1 METEVVKVKNSYT
14 VKFTIGVQTFTLA
27 DYGVRTKK
35 EAEWLEERL
44 KEAFADFASQ
54 FKLLPVPSV
63 TITDEE
69 IEKQFPTDVK
79 TLSWSLKYP
88 STFVVLRLIEE
99 NRMAQQGA
107 KWAISQLQG
116 KETIK

>member
-69 IEKQFPTDVK
+69 IEKWGDNMWND
-79 TLSWSLKYP
+79 LSERGHSN
-88 STFVVLRLIEE
+88 EE
-99 NRMAQQGA
+99 IRRIILNRMHGA
-107 KWAISQLQG
+107 KDYRDNKIYISP
-116 KETIK
+116 KSKS